1 MANPATQMNFPLTTL
16 HLTDATAGVVD
27 ISGSGIA
34 CPRIAPAVIYDATA
48 VTPSAGTA
56 NQVLTAG
63 VAGGSVVW
71 ADLPAS
77 VTPSLAEVLAVGA
90 DANQVAITNL
100 ISLQLANVGAGSQ
113 VTLSSAV
120 VSGSNIALNV
130 NTVADN
136 TGATKEF
143 SRAYLPIG
151 VGGVIYYLPLFSV
164 PAP

>member
-16 HLTDATAGVVD
+16 HLTDAGASVTDINAAG
-27 ISGSGIA
+27 IS
-34 CPRIAPAVIYDATA
+34 CPAITPAVIYDT
-48 VTPSAGTA
+48 TGPSAGTA

-71 ADLPAS
+71 ADLPAAT
-77 VTPSLAEVLAVGA
+77 VPTLAEVLAEGA

-100 ISLQLANVGAGSQ
+100 VSLQLADIGAGSQ

-164 PAP
+164 APP